1 LLSRQA
7 GVDQISVERD
17 EDIAL
22 VIRTRARGRV
32 MPTDSQYILESIKRG
47 CVMLSDGEFFID
59 RLVKYFGNGRIRWHV
74 EFRGHRI
81 ELTTGQ
87 LKKQPTF
94 RRKMLEQAGVLPP
107 QRSGAS
113 YRRWAIDLRKNAV
126 ELPWRD
132 RPVDVGFAIDRL
144 VSHGDQ
150 RWTVE
155 YHGKAIKFTTTKL
168 RRQVSFRKRML
179 AKARVLPPQLD
190 PAAYRKWVD
199 WLIQN
204 ATEAA
209 PQTGDAL
216 MTEKSWLDDLP
227 ELAGWQK

>member
-1 LLSRQA
+1 MVSDSRFLLER
-7 GVDQISVERD
+7 IS
-17 EDIAL
+17 
-22 VIRTRARGRV
+22 
-32 MPTDSQYILESIKRG
+32 QG
-47 CVMLSDGEFFID
+47 CVTLSDDEFVID

-94 RRKMLEQAGVLPP
+94 RRKMLEQTGVLPP
-107 QRSGAS
+107 QRAGTN
-113 YRRWAIDLRKNAV
+113 YRRWAVDLRKNAV

-132 RPVDVGFAIDRL
+132 RPVDSGFAIDRL
-144 VSHGDQ
+144 ASHGDG

-155 YHGKAIKFTTTKL
+155 YQGKTIKYTTTKL

-179 AKARVLPPQLD
+179 AKAKVLPPELT
-190 PAAYRKWVD
+190 PAAYRKWMD

-209 PQTGDAL
+209 PQAGDAL

-227 ELAGWQK
+227 ELAGWQNETVPEETG

>member
-1 LLSRQA
+1 
-7 GVDQISVERD
+7 
-17 EDIAL
+17 
-22 VIRTRARGRV
+22 
-32 MPTDSQYILESIKRG
+32 MPTDSQYILESIKQG
-47 CVMLSDGEFFID
+47 CVTLADDEFFID

-94 RRKMLEQAGVLPP
+94 RRKILEQAGVLPP
-107 QRSGAS
+107 QRAGAN
-113 YRRWAIDLRKNAV
+113 YRRWALDLRKNAI

-144 VSHGDQ
+144 TSHGDE

-155 YHGKAIKFTTTKL
+155 YQGKAIKFTTTKL

-179 AKARVLPPQLD
+179 AKAKVLPPQLD
-190 PAAYRKWVD
+190 PVAYRKWVD

-204 ATEAA
+204 ATEAD
-209 PQTGDAL
+209 PQAGDAL

-227 ELAGWQK
+227 ELAGWQAPPKGPAGGGCCH

>member
-1 LLSRQA
+1 M
-7 GVDQISVERD
+7 V
-17 EDIAL
+17 
-22 VIRTRARGRV
+22 
-32 MPTDSQYILESIKRG
+32 TDTEFIVESISQG
-47 CVMLSDGEFFID
+47 CVMLADGEFFID
-59 RLVKYFGNGRIRWHV
+59 RLVKYVGNGRIRWHV

-107 QRSGAS
+107 QRPGAN
-113 YRRWAIDLRKNAV
+113 YRRWAIDLRRNAI
-126 ELPWRD
+126 ELPWRE
-132 RPVDVGFAIDRL
+132 RPVDAGFAVERL
-144 VSHGDQ
+144 VGYGGD

-155 YHGKAIKFTTTKL
+155 YQGKAIKFTTTKL
-168 RRQVSFRKRML
+168 RRQTSFRKRML
-179 AKARVLPPQLD
+179 LKAKVLPPRMD
-190 PAAYRKWVD
+190 PVAYRKWVD

-209 PQTGDAL
+209 PRAGDAV

-227 ELAGWQK
+227 ELGGWQDEAAPEATD

>member
-1 LLSRQA
+1 
-7 GVDQISVERD
+7 
-17 EDIAL
+17 
-22 VIRTRARGRV
+22 
-32 MPTDSQYILESIKRG
+32 MPTDSQYILESIKQG
-47 CVMLSDGEFFID
+47 CVMLTDDEFFID

-107 QRSGAS
+107 QRAGAN
-113 YRRWAIDLRKNAV
+113 YMRWARELRKNAI

-132 RPVDVGFAIDRL
+132 RPVDAGFAIDSL
-144 VSHGDQ
+144 VSLGGD

-155 YHGKAIKFTTTKL
+155 YQGKVIKFTTTKL
-168 RRQVSFRKRML
+168 RRQTSFRKRML
-179 AKARVLPPQLD
+179 LKAKVLPPQLD
-190 PAAYRKWVD
+190 PVAYRKWMD

-204 ATEAA
+204 ATEVA
-209 PQTGDAL
+209 PQDGDAL
-216 MTEKSWLDDLP
+216 MSEKSWLDDLP
-227 ELAGWQK
+227 ELAGWQNEAPREGTN